1 MSSISNSRFQEI
13 QWVLTIR
20 QTLEEEIEDGDEHPV
35 CIFNV
40 PKLLMHNNPSSYTP
54 QQLALG
60 PYHYWRPE
68 LFEMER
74 YKISAAKRVREHL
87 QKLEFHN
94 LVEQLI
100 NLEQKIRTCYHRYLN
115 LNGETLAWM
124 MALDACFLIEFLQ
137 IYVHKEEGGMLSRV
151 PSRMS
156 RLLDY
161 GKRKSGHNS
170 ILRDIIMLEN
180 QIPLFILRKVLEFQ
194 FSSTE
199 LADSMLVSMLMG
211 LYKEVYPFKTD
222 EEFPLAPKVSE
233 YAHLLDFLYHII
245 VPKMEESLEI
255 IEEVEDHSLAKEDT
269 EEYSVDPSIIKQLLN
284 EIWKLLLKLH
294 GGPVRFIQKILLS
307 KPLIVLLKLP
317 WRILSNL
324 TGFAFLRKP
333 IEVTQENV
341 LCSINRPPL
350 VEEIMIPSVTQL
362 SKSGVRFRPTKGN
375 LSTITFNT
383 ETSTLYIPTIILDIN
398 TEVILRNLVAYE
410 ASIVSDGVVFTR
422 YTEFMNGIINTK
434 EDVQLLR
441 ERGIILN
448 HLKNDEEVANMWNGM
463 NTSIRLTKVP
473 FIDKVIDDVNKYHN
487 SRWKVKAGKFMKK
500 YVFGSWE
507 IITFLAAIFLL
518 LLLTLQAFCSVYN
531 CSRIFHIK
539 SL

>member
-1 MSSISNSRFQEI
+1 
-13 QWVLTIR
+13 
-20 QTLEEEIEDGDEHPV
+20 
-35 CIFNV
+35 
-40 PKLLMHNNPSSYTP
+40 MHNNPSSYTP

-269 EEYSVDPSIIKQLLN
+269 EWFMSKIKEAFPIRDIGALHYFLGLEPVVLWCDNIGAIYLSANPVFHARTTHIELN
-284 EIWKLLLKLH
+284 YHFVLEQVTNGTIQ
-294 GGPVRFIQKILLS
+294 VRFLASEDQVADILT
-307 KPLIVLLKLP
+307 KPLGQCLFDKHRDKLRLQVL
-317 WRILSNL
+317 
-324 TGFAFLRKP
+324 
-333 IEVTQENV
+333 
-341 LCSINRPPL
+341 PP
-350 VEEIMIPSVTQL
+350 S
-362 SKSGVRFRPTKGN
+362 
-375 LSTITFNT
+375 
-383 ETSTLYIPTIILDIN
+383 
-398 TEVILRNLVAYE
+398 A
-410 ASIVSDGVVFTR
+410 
-422 YTEFMNGIINTK
+422 
-434 EDVQLLR
+434 
-441 ERGIILN
+441 
-448 HLKNDEEVANMWNGM
+448 
-463 NTSIRLTKVP
+463 
-473 FIDKVIDDVNKYHN
+473 
-487 SRWKVKAGKFMKK
+487 
-500 YVFGSWE
+500 
-507 IITFLAAIFLL
+507 
-518 LLLTLQAFCSVYN
+518 
-531 CSRIFHIK
+531 
-539 SL
+539 